1 MPQNTKDINCIIDEN
16 ATPSMIT
23 EVKKLLAQ
31 QLDVAVVD
39 QRLFEL
45 YIQRQ
50 ELNMLTH
57 DFRTSEAFFGA
68 ADETNAF
75 DWSQFLVEDWKDVEK
90 YEEKVKAAE
99 AKLLL
104 AANRAA
110 GIDPNI
116 VKEKSWKKKN
126 ELIIPGEDGMT
137 AIIFFYHFYY
147 LFIYLFFYL
156 FLFFVFLEY

>member
-31 QLDVAVVD
+31 PLDVAVVD

-137 AIIFFYHFYY
+137 AIIFFYHFYH
-147 LFIYLFFYL
+147 FFFFFF
-156 FLFFVFLEY
+156 FLRIVDY